1 MGYPAG
7 SRSRP
12 PKPPMS
18 GPDLAVS
25 ISALVLTVM
34 LGIAAA
40 VFGMFSL
47 AFLDHCPPES
57 CSAEDAVTSVA
68 TALVIAVAIGIAG
81 LAATI
86 IALYRRMRAWPFAI
100 ATLVL
105 CLIAFV
111 LGGVGY
117 AVAVGA

>member
-1 MGYPAG
+1 MGYPA
-7 SRSRP
+7 SPTVRQQ
-12 PKPPMS
+12 KPPMP

-25 ISALVLTVM
+25 ISALVVTAL

-47 AFLDHCPPES
+47 AFLDNCPPES
-57 CSAEDAVTSVA
+57 CSADDAFT
-68 TALVIAVAIGIAG
+68 AVASALGVAAAIGAVG
-81 LAATI
+81 LTVTVV
-86 IALYRRMRAWPFAI
+86 ALYRRRHAWPFAI

-111 LGGVGY
+111 LGGVGN

>member
-1 MGYPAG
+1 MGYPTG
-7 SRSRP
+7 PTTRP
-12 PKPPMS
+12 PKPPIS

-25 ISALVLTVM
+25 ISALVAAAL

-47 AFLDHCPPES
+47 AFLDYCPPQS
-57 CSAEDAVTSVA
+57 CSAGDAFT
-68 TALVIAVAIGIAG
+68 AVASALAVAAAVGAIG
-81 LAATI
+81 LTVTVV
-86 IALYRRMRAWPFAI
+86 ALYRRRLAWPFAI

-105 CLIAFV
+105 CLIALM

>member
-1 MGYPAG
+1 MGYPAP
-7 SRSRP
+7 P

-18 GPDLAVS
+18 GSDLAVS
-25 ISALVLTVM
+25 ITALVFTVL
-34 LGIAAA
+34 LGITAA
-40 VFGMFSL
+40 VLGMFSL
-47 AFLDHCPPES
+47 AFLDSCPPES
-57 CSAEDAVTSVA
+57 CSADDAVTAVG
-68 TALVIAVAIGIAG
+68 TALVIAVAVGAVG
-81 LAATI
+81 LTATI
-86 IALYRRMRAWPFAI
+86 VALYRRKRAWPFAI

>member
-1 MGYPAG
+1 MGYPA
-7 SRSRP
+7 SPTVRQQ
-12 PKPPMS
+12 KPPMS

-25 ISALVLTVM
+25 ISALVVTAL

-47 AFLDHCPPES
+47 AFLDNCPPES
-57 CSAEDAVTSVA
+57 CSADGAFT
-68 TALVIAVAIGIAG
+68 AVASALAVAAAIGAVG
-81 LAATI
+81 LTVTVG
-86 IALYRRMRAWPFAI
+86 ALYRRRLAWPFAI

>member
-1 MGYPAG
+1 MGYPA
-7 SRSRP
+7 P
-12 PKPPMS
+12 PYKPPMS
-18 GPDLAVS
+18 APDVAVS
-25 ISALVLTVM
+25 IVALVFTVL

-40 VFGMFSL
+40 VLGMFSL
-47 AFLDHCPPES
+47 AFLDNCPPES
-57 CSAEDAVTSVA
+57 CSADDAVAAVA
-68 TALVIAVAIGIAG
+68 AALVIAFAIGTLG
-81 LAATI
+81 LVATI
-86 IALYRRMRAWPFAI
+86 VALYRRKRAWPFAI

>member
-1 MGYPAG
+1 MGYPA
-7 SRSRP
+7 SPTVRQQK
-12 PKPPMS
+12 PKMS

-25 ISALVLTVM
+25 IAALVVTV
-34 LGIAAA
+34 LVGIAAA
-40 VFGMFSL
+40 IFGMFSL
-47 AFLDHCPPES
+47 AFLDNCPPES
-57 CSAEDAVTSVA
+57 CSADDAFT
-68 TALVIAVAIGIAG
+68 AVASALAVAAAIVAVG
-81 LAATI
+81 LTVTVV
-86 IALYRRMRAWPFAI
+86 ALYRRRPAWPFAI

>member
-1 MGYPAG
+1 MGYAG
-7 SRSRP
+7 RP

-25 ISALVLTVM
+25 IAALVLTVL

-40 VFGMFSL
+40 GMGMFSL
-47 AFLDHCPPES
+47 AFLDYCPPES
-57 CSAEDAVTSVA
+57 CSADKAFTAVA
-68 TALVIAVAIGIAG
+68 TALVVAAAIGVVG
-81 LAATI
+81 LTATI
-86 IALYRRMRAWPFAI
+86 VALRRRTRSWPFAI
-100 ATLVL
+100 ATFVL
-105 CLIAFV
+105 CLIALV

>member
-1 MGYPAG
+1 MGYAG
-7 SRSRP
+7 RP

-18 GPDLAVS
+18 GTDLAVS
-25 ISALVLTVM
+25 IAALILTVL

-40 VFGMFSL
+40 GFGMFSL
-47 AFLDHCPPES
+47 AFLDYCPPES
-57 CSAEDAVTSVA
+57 CSAEKAFTAVT
-68 TALVIAVAIGIAG
+68 TALVIAAAIGAVG
-81 LAATI
+81 LTVTI
-86 IALYRRMRAWPFAI
+86 VALYRRARAWPFAI
-100 ATLVL
+100 ATFVL